1 MLACTLT
8 GATGATGAAG
18 TAAATGAKMGV
29 GVVAATGAVADA
41 AASAGCTS
49 ECTTTKVLPA
59 SAIGPGAER
68 SASDNTTAA
77 PAVAPIA
84 VATTTI
90 RAVRMKLGAGAR

>member
-1 MLACTLT
+1 MT
-8 GATGATGAAG
+8 GAG
-18 TAAATGAKMGV
+18 TAAATGA
-29 GVVAATGAVADA
+29 VAGA

-59 SAIGPGAER
+59 SATAPGAER

>member
-1 MLACTLT
+1 MLACTLA
-8 GATGATGAAG
+8 GATGATGAAVTIGVTTG
-18 TAAATGAKMGV
+18 TGAAAT
-29 GVVAATGAVADA
+29 TGAAAGA

-59 SAIGPGAER
+59 SAIAPGAER

-84 VATTTI
+84 VATTTT
-90 RAVRMKLGAGAR
+90 RVVRMKLGAGAR